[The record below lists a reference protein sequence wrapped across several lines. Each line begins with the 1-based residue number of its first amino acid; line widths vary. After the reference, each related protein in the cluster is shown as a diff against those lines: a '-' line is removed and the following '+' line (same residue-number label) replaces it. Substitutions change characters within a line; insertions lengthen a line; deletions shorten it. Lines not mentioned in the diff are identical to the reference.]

1 MRDTRRAAT
10 RNAQGFVRAD
20 CIGVPPLR
28 RRVPGGAGRAVVWAT
43 FALGSALLGAALLGA
58 VTALPAQQAAHSLG
72 GINFG
77 NADHSAHT
85 PAEHAVEG
93 VVHDA
98 EGKAVPGAVVYLK
111 SSRSKAMN
119 LVVADEKGAYRFS
132 PLAADTDYELWAQ
145 VGDVKG
151 PVRPISA
158 FSTGPI
164 TMQLRVK

>member
-1 MRDTRRAAT
+1 MRKTRPAAT
-10 RNAQGFVRAD
+10 HASIEARSLLQRTSD
-20 CIGVPPLR
+20 
-28 RRVPGGAGRAVVWAT
+28 GGAWRALVSATVV
-43 FALGSALLGAALLGA
+43 LGVAVLGAASP
-58 VTALPAQQAAHSLG
+58 LPAQQASRSLG

-98 EGKAVPGAVVYLK
+98 EGKAVPGAIVYLK

-119 LVVADEKGAYRFS
+119 LVVADERGAYRFG
-132 PLAADTDYELWAQ
+132 PLQEDTDYELWAQ
-145 VGDVKG
+145 VGDSKG